1 MAKKPAP
8 SKKPRPRQS
17 NESEVELEQEN
28 KGPGKLQK
36 LFFWVIIPVLFTLAI
51 GLIVAE
57 VTGTNVFEK
66 AKTVMGGKNNAED
79 VNKETA
85 DQYNQQIVAL
95 KAQLKEK
102 DAIVN
107 QLQTKIDANKTD
119 AAKAEVEKKRLEK
132 EVTKL
137 QNGKADTKTDI
148 NALVK
153 TYEQMA
159 PKSSAAVISTMND
172 DQALK
177 ILKNLKPATLAP
189 ILEKM
194 TPEKAAHYTELLSKK
209 KKK

>member
-1 MAKKPAP
+1 MAKKQVP

-17 NESEVELEQEN
+17 NVDEIEVEQEN

-66 AKTVMGGKNNAED
+66 AKTAISGKESNKD

-85 DQYNQQIVAL
+85 EQYNQQIVSL

-107 QLQTKIDANKTD
+107 QLQTTIDTNKTD

-137 QNGKADTKTDI
+137 QNGKADTKTDM

-159 PKSSAAVISTMND
+159 PKSASAVISAMGD

-189 ILEKM
+189 IFEKM
-194 TPEKAAHYTELLSKK
+194 TPEKAAHFTELLSKK